1 MCQVNVGK
9 KFITRKNG
17 EIELLI
23 RVKSDCGQT

>member
-9 KFITRKNG
+9 KIITLKTS